1 MKQVK
6 VPKEVMEL
14 VYEAAACRDLAR
26 HYGDSFFS
34 FPKAVYYAA
43 KERKAEALVWRAM
56 CAAHPECGTGK
67 WTVDVEAGVMVKEEE
82 PKPEV
87 AKKPRKPRKPKA
99 ATTQEATSET
109 AQGEAQ

>member
-14 VYEAAACRDLAR
+14 SYEATACASLADF
-26 HYGDSFFS
+26 YGGSFFS
-34 FPKAVYYAA
+34 FPKAVYYAT
-43 KERKAEALVWRAM
+43 KRMKAEALIWRALR
-56 CAAHPECGTGK
+56 AAHPEVAEGN
-67 WTVDVEAGVMVKEEE
+67 WVLDAIAGVARLEEE

-99 ATTQEATSET
+99 AVEPAKQEGANEC
-109 AQGEAQ
+109 